1 MNGLAIGVGFCAMA
15 VWLLDLRDHRRL
27 GIAPGVLLWAQLVTA
42 ATLVALGV
50 AGGADEGAVA
60 MLPVP
65 LCVAHIIAMLFA
77 RMRLAQRVGEGED
90 RRADRRSVA

>member
-1 MNGLAIGVGFCAMA
+1 MRGTGTRGRRGTTGRGVGGE
-15 VWLLDLRDHRRL
+15 RGGGEL
-27 GIAPGVLLWAQLVTA
+27 GS
-42 ATLVALGV
+42 
-50 AGGADEGAVA
+50 GGADEGAVA

-90 RRADRRSVA
+90 RRADRGSVA